1 MGRVG
6 GLILI
11 RGPTNP
17 SETASIL
24 PPVRPGSCGSS
35 TQAMK
40 IAGYI
45 HPIAQ
50 ALGPNF
56 ACGWFEIVAR
66 LLQTLHRDADC
77 DCVMIAG
84 SWPFRWAAE
93 KGQGPLLEGIR
104 LAEIDE
110 ITIYRTLSACGA
122 LPTALDEA
130 AYEGGHEDD
139 PALRMIADEVARSV
153 GGFVPDV
160 IISFGIQT
168 DFLAPLWPNALRL
181 HIECGPFSR
190 NPYPFSLFFDHLG
203 MYGRSIVGQAGHRL
217 RTHLATD
224 DAVGLVSAFRTRN
237 AYALDAVDPFHTVDF
252 RAKFDR
258 LLLLPLQVSNYYSFD
273 RQSRYRTQFEYLLDV
288 LSATPRDV
296 GVVVTEYLEW
306 GHVLKDCGSGQ
317 NLAYLQRNFPNLIFL
332 DQFRSYLSPSQ
343 FLAPRVDGVWSV
355 SSNVGYQALLYN
367 RVLGSPTT
375 SHLAG
380 LAQATTFDGF
390 FEAIG
395 SATPINN
402 DAPLAWLLERY
413 FVPDS
418 LLSDGRALRDYLT
431 RRISAAAVADDPIDG
446 FVPIAD
452 PDRLIQPWVLDAP
465 KSTAAKVIQ
474 PLDAALAD
482 ARVARQTLDTI
493 LHSSSW
499 RITAPLR
506 SLFSAM
512 QASRDFLVS
521 LLPAKIRRQPT
532 LGQPFLPARQ

>member
-1 MGRVG
+1 
-6 GLILI
+6 
-11 RGPTNP
+11 
-17 SETASIL
+17 
-24 PPVRPGSCGSS
+24 
-35 TQAMK
+35 MK

-45 HPIAQ
+45 HPISQ

-56 ACGWFEIVAR
+56 ACGWFEIVAK
-66 LLQTLHRDADC
+66 LLQSLHRDADC
-77 DCVMIAG
+77 DCIMVAG
-84 SWPFRWAAE
+84 SWPFRSAAE
-93 KGQGPLLEGIR
+93 KGQGSLLQGIR

-110 ITIYRTLSACGA
+110 TALYRSLSALNR
-122 LPTALDEA
+122 LPTALDGT
-130 AYEGGHEDD
+130 AYERDHGDD
-139 PALRMIADEVARSV
+139 QALQVITDEVARSV

-181 HIECGPFSR
+181 HIESGPFSR

-203 MYGRSIVGQAGHRL
+203 MYGRSIVGQAGQRL
-217 RTHLATD
+217 RTHRATD

-237 AYALDAVDPFHTVDF
+237 TYALDAVDPFHAVDF

-258 LLLLPLQVSNYYSFD
+258 LVLLPLQVSNYYSFD

-288 LSATPRDV
+288 LSAAPRDV
-296 GVVVTEYLEW
+296 GVIVTEYLEW

-332 DQFRSYLSPSQ
+332 DQFRSYSSPSQ

-367 RVLGSPTT
+367 RVLGSPAT

-380 LAQATTFDGF
+380 LAHATTFDGF
-390 FEAIG
+390 FGAIG
-395 SATPINN
+395 SAAPINN
-402 DAPLAWLLERY
+402 DAALAWLLERY
-413 FVPDS
+413 LVPDA
-418 LLSDGRALRDYLT
+418 LLSDGRVLHDYLI
-431 RRISAAAVADDPIDG
+431 RRISAVAVADDPMDS

-452 PDRLIQPWVLDAP
+452 LDRLMHAWVLKAP
-465 KSTAAKVIQ
+465 KSKAMKVIQ

-482 ARVARQTLDTI
+482 ARVARKTLDTI
-493 LHSSSW
+493 LHSTSW

-506 SLFSAM
+506 SLFGAIQSC
-512 QASRDFLVS
+512 RDVLMS
-521 LLPAKIRRQPT
+521 LLPAKIRRQPA
-532 LGQPFLPARQ
+532 LRQPFLPAR